1 MSSSCLDSILEECQT
16 FLSLGDNCYLYDTF
30 QERLKTLNLSDSDRK
45 AYIKAHQKVMEASVF
60 PAFHLLEENLPALKG
75 SDHESGACAIFP
87 GQGLLPDSCSF

>member
-60 PAFHLLEENLPALKG
+60 LPFISWKKI
-75 SDHESGACAIFP
+75 CRP
-87 GQGLLPDSCSF
+87 